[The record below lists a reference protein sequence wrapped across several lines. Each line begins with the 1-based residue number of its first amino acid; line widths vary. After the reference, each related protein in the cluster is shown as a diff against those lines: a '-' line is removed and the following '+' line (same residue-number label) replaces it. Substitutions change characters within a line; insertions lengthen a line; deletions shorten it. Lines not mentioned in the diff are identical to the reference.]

1 MREEKVKR
9 ARQIYLIR
17 SQQYADSRSANLN
30 HSNFN
35 FSAESTSAG
44 IQTSSFKNLS
54 VDRVLCSQES
64 VSSQAISGSDS
75 WITVS
80 NKHQKQNRSS
90 GTENSQFSFRVSQ
103 FSSGISQFS
112 SGTSQFILAVSQTK
126 RDSGRSKTVLQVFC
140 EDQNIKDFMS
150 TEKL

>member
-9 ARQIYLIR
+9 VRQIYLIR

-30 HSNFN
+30 CSNFN

-54 VDRVLCSQES
+54 VDRVLCSQKS
-64 VSSQAISGSDS
+64 VSSQTTADSDS

-80 NKHQKQNRSS
+80 NKYQKQSRSFS
-90 GTENSQFSFRVSQ
+90 TENSQFSSV
-103 FSSGISQFS
+103 
-112 SGTSQFILAVSQTK
+112 
-126 RDSGRSKTVLQVFC
+126 
-140 EDQNIKDFMS
+140 
-150 TEKL
+150 